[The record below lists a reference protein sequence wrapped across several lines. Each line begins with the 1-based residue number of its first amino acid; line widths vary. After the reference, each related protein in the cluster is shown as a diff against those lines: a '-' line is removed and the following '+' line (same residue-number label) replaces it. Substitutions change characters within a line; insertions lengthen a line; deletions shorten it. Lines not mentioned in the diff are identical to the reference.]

1 LQNPVSCCKSLA
13 LAGPGPVVAN
23 NLR

>member
-13 LAGPGPVVAN
+13 LAGPGRVAG
-23 NLR
+23 NLQ

>member
-13 LAGPGPVVAN
+13 LAGPGLVVAN

>member
-1 LQNPVSCCKSLA
+1 LQNLVSCCKSLA